1 MKLDTIHHVAIIGRD
16 YDEMKE
22 FYVEKLGFEVLSKH
36 HRQEKNDIILN
47 VKQGELVLEIFIKK
61 EAPLRPSMPNP
72 EFTGLRHLAFRVDS
86 VEKCLEEFDKLG
98 IVHEGLRYDD
108 FDSKKMAFFFDPNGL
123 PLEIHE

>member
-1 MKLDTIHHVAIIGRD
+1 MKLDTVHHVAIIGCD
-16 YDEMKE
+16 LDEMKE
-22 FYVEKLGFEVLSKH
+22 FYVEKLGFEVLSEH

-61 EAPLRPSMPNP
+61 DAPLRPSMPNP